1 MRVEEQSKIRKASAG
16 TVFLLI
22 GTACFASKSIWIKW
36 AYQMGAEPDA
46 VLLYRQLFAVPLF
59 WLIFLLYRPPMPDD
73 MKKGDLWRAC
83 VAGVFCFFL
92 SPLFDFIGLN
102 HVPAMVERILLM
114 SYPVFMIGF
123 NACYDRK
130 MVSIQ
135 DLFAVLMVMIGFF
148 FALGGWNAELFQ
160 ANMIGSVFIL
170 LSSAVYAGYLVLSG
184 RLVHQIGG
192 IRLNAYGMTAAGA
205 AMMLYTGI
213 KAAIGMNTPMTAY
226 PLAVYCLFVFIA
238 VVSTVIPFVLMLEG
252 IKRIGA
258 LKAATIS
265 MAGPVLTIFFGALFL
280 GERLQL
286 TQTIGCAAVF
296 IVITGMEYRKLKT
309 GKNE

>member
-1 MRVEEQSKIRKASAG
+1 MRVEEQSKIHKAAAG

-36 AYQMGAEPDA
+36 GYEMGAEPDA

-59 WLIFLLYRPPMPDD
+59 WLIFWLYRPPMPDG
-73 MKKGDLWRAC
+73 MKKGDRWRAC

-92 SPLFDFIGLN
+92 SPLLDFIGLN
-102 HVPAMVERILLM
+102 HVSAMVERILLM
-114 SYPVFMIGF
+114 SYPLFVFGF
-123 NACYDRK
+123 TACRDRK
-130 MVSIQ
+130 MGSIQ
-135 DLFAVLMVMIGFF
+135 DLFAVLAVMFGLFL
-148 FALGGWNAELFQ
+148 ALGGWNAELFQ
-160 ANMIGSVFIL
+160 TNRIGAVFIL
-170 LSSAVYAGYLVLSG
+170 LSSAVYAGFLVLSG
-184 RLVHQIGG
+184 HLVHQIGG

-213 KAAIGMNTPMTAY
+213 KAAVGMNTPMAAY
-226 PLAVYCLFVFIA
+226 SLDVYGLFVLIA

-258 LKAATIS
+258 LRAAAIS

-286 TQTIGCAAVF
+286 IQAIGCAAVF
-296 IVITGMEYRKLKT
+296 IVITGMEYRKLKL

>member
-1 MRVEEQSKIRKASAG
+1 M
-16 TVFLLI
+16 
-22 GTACFASKSIWIKW
+22 
-36 AYQMGAEPDA
+36 
-46 VLLYRQLFAVPLF
+46 LYRQLFAVPLF
-59 WLIFLLYRPPMPDD
+59 WLIFLLYRPPIPDG

-102 HVPAMVERILLM
+102 HVSAMVERILLM

-123 NACYDRK
+123 NACRDRK

-135 DLFAVLMVMIGFF
+135 DLFAALMVMIGFF

-205 AMMLYTGI
+205 VMMLYTGI

-226 PLAVYCLFVFIA
+226 PVAVYGLFVFIA

-258 LKAATIS
+258 MRAATIS

-296 IVITGMEYRKLKT
+296 IIITGMEYRKLKT